1 MSLTLTL
8 QLCLAFYLNVA
19 IICRYIFFFAD
30 FGFLAFIILVL
41 NFALLCLLASSLQ
54 LVNLYWY

>member
-1 MSLTLTL
+1 MSLTLAL

-19 IICRYIFFFAD
+19 IICRYIFFC
-30 FGFLAFIILVL
+30 GFWILSFIILVL